1 MLRCHDNDAAFL
13 FSKLRVGGAFMA
25 SASVRQYGLE
35 KSFRKYYSCK
45 EKMLVE
51 KCGLTPRIQKILD
64 DGSFDDI
71 LRVQE
76 KCIAINFNS
85 SKLIESPSVN
95 YMPNARDS
103 CLRNTMSYAGHV
115 TLTRPPTFSIIEC
128 LRREMNSL
136 KHRNLLSLL
145 PFIPAVHHGLYNSL
159 KSSKGREVEENE

>member
-1 MLRCHDNDAAFL
+1 MLRCHDNDAAFI
-13 FSKLRVGGAFMA
+13 FSKFRVDGAFMA

-45 EKMLVE
+45 EKMPVE

-76 KCIAINFNS
+76 KCIAIKKSLQQF
-85 SKLIESPSVN
+85 KGREI
-95 YMPNARDS
+95 NA
-103 CLRNTMSYAGHV
+103 
-115 TLTRPPTFSIIEC
+115 
-128 LRREMNSL
+128 L

-145 PFIPAVHHGLYNSL
+145 PLYL
-159 KSSKGREVEENE
+159 LCIMACTTA